1 MERDELFETIMVALR
16 STTTDEGLQTEV
28 NDLILAA
35 RADLNIDGLVSDE
48 FASSKAVIIRQ
59 AITLYVKA
67 HWGYD
72 NPDSEKFL
80 DRYEKL
86 KTSLSFH
93 SQYGG
98 GTSEV

>member
-1 MERDELFETIMVALR
+1 MERDELFDTIMVALR
-16 STTTDEGLQTEV
+16 STTTDEGLQNEV

-35 RADLNIDGLVSDE
+35 RADGLVSDE

-98 GTSEV
+98 GTDEV